1 MLKLDHVSKKL
12 SNFHLQDIS
21 LELPSGHIM
30 GLIGENGAGKTTLIH
45 ILSGLYSKDQGEITL
60 NGMEYGREEAEIKQE
75 IGVVIHG
82 SGLFDR
88 QDTLIRNADYYGRF
102 YRNYDADLLRTLLE
116 QFRLDGRKK
125 YKHLSK
131 GEALKFA
138 MAFALSHKPRLL
150 LLDEPTANF
159 DKDFRKQFFDLLRDY
174 TADGE
179 NSVILSTHITSDIDK
194 AADYLLYLQEGR
206 QLLYDDIEGIRGNY
220 RIAAGEEYK
229 IKLLKDR
236 VIHMETGKFG
246 CKALVSNSKKPF
258 DPALKVWEPSIEEL
272 MYFMAHKKGK
282 EKL

>member
-1 MLKLDHVSKKL
+1 MLKLDHVSKKISTFQL
-12 SNFHLQDIS
+12 HDIS

-45 ILSGLYSKDQGEITL
+45 ILSGLYSKDQGEISF
-60 NGMEYGREEAEIKQE
+60 NKMEYGKEEAEIKQE

-82 SGLFDR
+82 GGVFDR

-102 YRNYDADLLRTLLE
+102 YHNYDADLLRTLLE
-116 QFRLDGRKK
+116 QFQLDSRKK
-125 YKHLSK
+125 YRHLSK

-138 MAFALSHKPRLL
+138 MAFALSHKPKLL

-194 AADYLLYLQEGR
+194 IADYLLYLQKGS
-206 QLLYDDIEGIRGNY
+206 QLLYDDIEGIRENY

-229 IKLLKDR
+229 IRLLKDR
-236 VIHMETGKFG
+236 VLHMETGEFG
-246 CKALVSNSKKPF
+246 CKALVYNSKKPF

-272 MYFMAHKKGK
+272 MYFMAHKN
-282 EKL
+282 EKKLF

>member
-12 SNFHLQDIS
+12 NTFQLHDIS
-21 LELPSGHIM
+21 FELPSGHIM
-30 GLIGENGAGKTTLIH
+30 GLVGENGAGKTSLIH
-45 ILSGLYSKDQGEITL
+45 ILSGLYSIDQGEISF
-60 NGMEYGREEAEIKQE
+60 NGMKYDKEESEIKQE

-88 QDTLIRNADYYGRF
+88 QDTLIGNADYYGRF
-102 YRNYDADLLRTLLE
+102 YCNYDAALLRILLE
-116 QFRLDGRKK
+116 QLRLDGRKK
-125 YKHLSK
+125 YSRLSK

-174 TADGE
+174 TANGK

-194 AADYLLYLQEGR
+194 TADYLLYLQKGCP
-206 QLLYDDIEGIRGNY
+206 LLYDDIERIRGNY

-229 IKLLKDR
+229 LRLLKDR
-236 VIHMETGKFG
+236 VIHMEKGEFG
-246 CKALVSNSKKPF
+246 CKALVYNSKKPF

-272 MYFMAHKKGK
+272 MYFTARKNKR
-282 EKL
+282 

>member
-12 SNFHLQDIS
+12 GTFQLRDIS
-21 LELPSGHIM
+21 IELPSGHIM
-30 GLIGENGAGKTTLIH
+30 GLVGENGAGKTTLIH
-45 ILSGLYSKDQGEITL
+45 ILSGLYSKDQGEISF
-60 NGMEYGREEAEIKQE
+60 NGMEYDREEAQIKQE

-82 SGLFDR
+82 GGVFDR
-88 QDTLIRNADYYGRF
+88 QDTLIRNADYYGKF
-102 YRNYDADLLRTLLE
+102 YHNYDAGLLRTLLE

-125 YKHLSK
+125 YRHLSK
-131 GEALKFA
+131 GEALKFT
-138 MAFALSHKPRLL
+138 MAFALSHKPKLL

-194 AADYLLYLQEGR
+194 VADYLLYLQKGC
-206 QLLYDDIEGIRGNY
+206 QLLYNDIEEIRRKY

-229 IKLLKDR
+229 IRLLKDR
-236 VIHMETGKFG
+236 VIHLETGEFG
-246 CKALVSNSKKPF
+246 CKALVCNSKKPF

-272 MYFMAHKKGK
+272 MYFMTHKNGK
-282 EKL
+282 KLS